1 MTILLLKKTN
11 VSQVDEYAGVLAGFG
26 KVGKEHGDTEYEQR
40 FILRHI
46 AEQLRRKITFCLAN

>member
-1 MTILLLKKTN
+1 M
-11 VSQVDEYAGVLAGFG
+11 SQIDEYAGVLTGFG